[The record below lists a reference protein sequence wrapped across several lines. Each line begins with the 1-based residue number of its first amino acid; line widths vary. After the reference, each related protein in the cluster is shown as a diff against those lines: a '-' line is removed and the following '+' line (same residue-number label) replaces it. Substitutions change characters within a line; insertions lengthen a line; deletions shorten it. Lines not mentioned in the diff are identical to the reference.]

1 MSNVI
6 AVVNHKGGSGKTTT
20 AINLAAGLIRYSDVT
35 SSCLL
40 IDMDPHG
47 CATSTLLG
55 KLDGDPPAR
64 SVFDVLRRAITP
76 HDGITTTVYDEEI
89 HLLPSSPSLES
100 MAKTQITDRLEK
112 VVAALAPH
120 YGWIIID
127 TPPNLGVLTQNA
139 LVAANYVLIPSPC
152 TGLAVPIMRQL
163 TTLIDRIKERQNIW
177 LQVLGVLV
185 TLKDGRTPLLK
196 NVRREMGQIF
206 NKQEIFKTIITN
218 NIKIEEAP
226 ANFQSIFAYDS
237 GCLGAA
243 LYRDW
248 IKKEFLRRHAKL
260 EKKRLEERE
269 AATAEIVLGA
279 VGHSDGEGLGD
290 TEE

>member
-20 AINLAAGLIRYSDVT
+20 AINLAAGLTRYSDIT

-55 KLDGDPPAR
+55 KLDGEPPAR

-76 HDGITTTVYDEEI
+76 HDGITSTVYDENI
-89 HLLPSSPSLES
+89 DILPSNPSLES
-100 MAKTQITDRLEK
+100 MAKTQITDRLAK
-112 VVAALAPH
+112 VTQALATS

-139 LVAANYVLIPSPC
+139 LVAADYVLIPTAC
-152 TGLAVPIMRQL
+152 TGLGVPPLRQL
-163 TTLIDRIKERQNIW
+163 KALIEQIQERQNVW
-177 LQVLGVLV
+177 LQTLGVLI
-185 TLKDGRTPLLK
+185 TMKDGRTPLQKDAHRELK
-196 NVRREMGQIF
+196 NIF
-206 NKQEIFKTIITN
+206 KADIFKTVVTT

-226 ANFQSIFAYDS
+226 ANFRSIFSYDS

-248 IKKEFLRRHAKL
+248 IKGELLKRHKIL
-260 EKKRLEERE
+260 EKKRVEKME
-269 AATAEIVLGA
+269 AALPVAPPVSA
-279 VGHSDGEGLGD
+279 PPPV
-290 TEE
+290 

>member
-40 IDMDPHG
+40 VDMDPHG

-55 KLDGDPPAR
+55 KLDGEPPQR

-89 HLLPSSPSLES
+89 HLLPSHPSLES

-112 VVAALAPH
+112 VVGALAPH

-139 LVAANYVLIPSPC
+139 LVAANYVLIPTPC
-152 TGLAVPIMRQL
+152 TGLAVPALRQL
-163 TTLIDRIKERQNIW
+163 AALIARIKERQNIW
-177 LQVLGVLV
+177 LQVLGVLL

-196 NVRREMGQIF
+196 NVRRELGQIF
-206 NKQEIFKTIITN
+206 DKQDIFRTIITN

-237 GCLGAA
+237 GCLGAS

-248 IKKEFLRRHAKL
+248 IKKDFLKKHAKL
-260 EKKRLEERE
+260 EKERLDQRE
-269 AATAEIVLGA
+269 AAAAELLVAAQNELA
-279 VGHSDGEGLGD
+279 
-290 TEE
+290 EEE

>member
-35 SSCLL
+35 SSCLV

-76 HDGITTTVYDEEI
+76 QDGITSTVYDEEI
-89 HLLPSSPSLES
+89 HLLPSNPSLES

-139 LVAANYVLIPSPC
+139 LVAANYALITTPC
-152 TGLAVPIMRQL
+152 TGMAIP
-163 TTLIDRIKERQNIW
+163 TLRHMNALIERVKERQNTW
-177 LQVLGVLV
+177 LQVLGVLL

-196 NVRREMGQIF
+196 NVKRELGQIF
-206 NKQEIFKTIITN
+206 DKNDVFKTIITN

-237 GCLGAA
+237 GCLGAS

-248 IKKEFLRRHAKL
+248 IKKEFLKRHARL
-260 EKKRLEERE
+260 EKKRQDERE
-269 AATAEIVLGA
+269 QAAADLAAAMAEEIQ
-279 VGHSDGEGLGD
+279 S
-290 TEE
+290 EE

>member
-1 MSNVI
+1 VI

-55 KLDGDPPAR
+55 KLDGEPPAR

-89 HLLPSSPSLES
+89 HLLPSNPSLES

-112 VVAALAPH
+112 VVSSLSAH

-139 LVAANYVLIPSPC
+139 LVAANYALVTTPC
-152 TGLAVPIMRQL
+152 TGLAVPAMRQL
-163 TTLIDRIKERQNIW
+163 TALISKIKERQNTS
-177 LQVLGVLV
+177 LQLIGLLM

-196 NVRREMGQIF
+196 NVRKELGQVF
-206 NKQEIFKTIITN
+206 DKGDIFKTIITN

-226 ANFQSIFAYDS
+226 ANFQSIYAYDS
-237 GCLGAA
+237 GCLGAS

-248 IKKEFLRRHAKL
+248 IKKEFLRRHQKL
-260 EKKRLEERE
+260 EKKRIEERDAAAAELAAAMQTELE
-269 AATAEIVLGA
+269 AE
-279 VGHSDGEGLGD
+279 
-290 TEE
+290 